1 MPKSKRTPKVDEEEM
16 VDPAEMM
23 FDEPA
28 EHKHKKSHKHA
39 DPVVYAKKKHS
50 TTKKGKSKSRPEE
63 PEASL
68 KHVKKARST
77 TNKKA
82 PKKTVVDEPKA
93 AAAAAAEATTTH
105 RVKTA
110 YLNFSSYVRDKFSKA
125 MLPGWHDPTNKNPAN
140 VVFSAPLLFRISGM
154 CWTVFG
160 NKNIDFASFGA
171 VIAFNMTKYISS
183 PEGRARIAIL
193 RGKPDNDMSFPETHA
208 ALVEYIGKILAVYS
222 TLVAPPFYQ
231 SDFPYIDTP
240 EHITKPEF
248 IIDMYETKKIEIEAY
263 VAAKAAATDRA
274 LREAAE
280 LKASDTI
287 KSARLDA
294 ADIFAATMAAAATT
308 PIASSITVTPVAVD
322 MTDAAVTEPIPPVVE
337 ALTPAAPAA
346 NTN

>member
-63 PEASL
+63 PEVSL
-68 KHVKKARST
+68 KHIKKARST

-93 AAAAAAEATTTH
+93 AASAAATTTP

-110 YLNFSSYVRDKFSKA
+110 YLNFSSSVRDAFSNA

-160 NKNIDFASFGA
+160 NKSIDFASVGA
-171 VIAFNMTKYISS
+171 VIAFNLTKYISS
-183 PEGRARIAIL
+183 PEGRARIAFL
-193 RGKPDNDMSFPETHA
+193 RGKPANDTSFPETHA
-208 ALVEYIGKILAVYS
+208 TLVEYIGKILAVY
-222 TLVAPPFYQ
+222 TTMTAPPFCQ
-231 SDFPYIDTP
+231 IELADTITP
-240 EHITKPEF
+240 ELIVCL
-248 IIDMYETKKIEIEAY
+248 YETKKTEIEAC
-263 VAAKAAATDRA
+263 VAAKAASTDRA

-294 ADIFAATMAAAATT
+294 ADIFASTMAAAATT
-308 PIASSITVTPVAVD
+308 PIASNITVTPVAID
-322 MTDAAVTEPIPPVVE
+322 MTDATVTEPIPPVVE